1 MSFPEEQDPLDE
13 CVVEVLKE
21 RIRELKAE
29 RDLLRALILDLM
41 SSCEVCQKNALQTL
55 RRLSEAWEKTS

>member
-29 RDLLRALILDLM
+29 RDLLRALILHVLSD
-41 SSCEVCQKNALQTL
+41 SEARQKSALQAL
-55 RRLSEAWEKTS
+55 RALSETWSA